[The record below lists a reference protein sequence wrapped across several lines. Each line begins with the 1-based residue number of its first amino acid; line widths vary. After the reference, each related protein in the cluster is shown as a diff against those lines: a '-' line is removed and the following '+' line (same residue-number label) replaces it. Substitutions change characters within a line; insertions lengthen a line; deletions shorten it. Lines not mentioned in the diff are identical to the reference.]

1 MKEETTI
8 FNSEKNDTGLNSD
21 LYEKNSIV
29 LIRLNTLPSNYIS
42 NEFINE
48 KDCTISCSWIIKNK
62 KEVFESIYNLGREI
76 YNTFYKNEKRSDGSP
91 FPYYSYFFL
100 DGNNEENI
108 FKKLFNN
115 YVKENG
121 YPYLTET
128 PQFLGIEKLRIPS
141 HAEFLDVCMD
151 FYIIEELRKWIVK
164 IKSNQNTGYKSNKK
178 GTTLTVPV
186 QKFKSL
192 YDLFKPKIMNWV
204 AHTNYPM
211 FDDHYNQEAVL
222 YKLDLGIPFTSAVT
236 EVEQAKLESFTMVLH
251 RTLIYYLLTKYF
263 GENFTQNSITK
274 SIPIFN
280 RTSDEYRLYTTAFSL
295 TGIAYDYLLNNLTAT
310 KIGSTRAI
318 CEMPECN
325 NEFEKLTKSN
335 FCGQHDQDEIRKY
348 INHKY
353 YEKRKYNSSNNK

>member
-1 MKEETTI
+1 MKEEITI

-42 NEFINE
+42 NELINE

-76 YNTFYKNEKRSDGSP
+76 YNTFYKKKSNERP
-91 FPYYSYFFL
+91 LPYYSYVLL
-100 DGNNEENI
+100 DENNDKNKL
-108 FKKLFNN
+108 KKLFNN

-151 FYIIEELRKWIVK
+151 FYIIEELRKWIAK
-164 IKSNQNTGYKSNKK
+164 IKNNQNVGYKSSKE

-192 YDLFKPKIMNWV
+192 YDLFKPKIINWV
-204 AHTNYPM
+204 AHTDKHIFNDY
-211 FDDHYNQEAVL
+211 YSKESVL
-222 YKLDLGIPFTSAVT
+222 TILEWGLPFTSAVN
-236 EVEQAKLESFTMVLH
+236 KNDNFMLYRFTKVLH

-263 GENFTQNSITK
+263 GGNFTQNSITK

-280 RTSDEYRLYTTAFSL
+280 RTSDEYRLYITAFSL

-335 FCGQHDQDEIRKY
+335 FCGRHEPEEIRKY

-353 YEKRKYNSSNNK
+353 YEKRKYNSSHNK

>member
-1 MKEETTI
+1 MKEEITI

-21 LYEKNSIV
+21 LYDKNSIV
-29 LIRLNTLPSNYIS
+29 LIRLNKLPPDCIS
-42 NEFINE
+42 NEFVNE
-48 KDCTISCSWIIKNK
+48 KDCTISCNWIIKNR

-76 YNTFYKNEKRSDGSP
+76 YNTFYKKKSNEHP
-91 FPYYSYFFL
+91 LPYYSYVLL
-100 DGNNEENI
+100 DENNDKN
-108 FKKLFNN
+108 KLKNLFNN

-121 YPYLTET
+121 YPYLTEN
-128 PQFLGIEKLRIPS
+128 PPFLGVEKLYIPS
-141 HAEFLDVCMD
+141 YDIFLDECMD

-164 IKSNQNTGYKSNKK
+164 IKNNQSVGYKSNKE

-192 YDLFKPKIMNWV
+192 YELFNTKIITWV
-204 AHTNYPM
+204 SHTNDSI
-211 FDDHYNQEAVL
+211 FDDHYSKESVL
-222 YKLDLGIPFTSAVT
+222 TILDWGLPFTSAVT
-236 EVEQAKLESFTMVLH
+236 KSDRIMLNRFTKVLH

-263 GENFTQNSITK
+263 GGNFTQNSITK

-335 FCGQHDQDEIRKY
+335 FCGRHEPEEIRKY

-353 YEKRKYNSSNNK
+353 YEKRKYNSSHNK

>member
-1 MKEETTI
+1 MKEEITI

-42 NEFINE
+42 NELINE

-76 YNTFYKNEKRSDGSP
+76 YNTFYKKKSNERTL
-91 FPYYSYFFL
+91 PYYSYVLL
-100 DGNNEENI
+100 DENNDKNKL
-108 FKKLFNN
+108 KKLFNN

-151 FYIIEELRKWIVK
+151 FYIIEELRKWIAK
-164 IKSNQNTGYKSNKK
+164 IKNNQNVGYKSSKE

-192 YDLFKPKIMNWV
+192 YELFNTKIITWV
-204 AHTNYPM
+204 SHTNDSI
-211 FDDHYNQEAVL
+211 FDDHYSKESVL
-222 YKLDLGIPFTSAVT
+222 TILDWGLPFTSAVT

-335 FCGQHDQDEIRKY
+335 FCGLHEPEEIRKY

-353 YEKRKYNSSNNK
+353 YEKRKYNSSHNK

>member
-1 MKEETTI
+1 MKEEITI

-21 LYEKNSIV
+21 LYDKNSIV
-29 LIRLNTLPSNYIS
+29 LIRLNKLPPDCIS
-42 NEFINE
+42 NEFVNE
-48 KDCTISCSWIIKNK
+48 KDCTISCNWIIKNR

-76 YNTFYKNEKRSDGSP
+76 YNTFYKKKSNERTL
-91 FPYYSYFFL
+91 PYYSYVLL
-100 DGNNEENI
+100 DENNDKNKL
-108 FKKLFNN
+108 KKLFNN

-151 FYIIEELRKWIVK
+151 FYIIEELRKWIAK
-164 IKSNQNTGYKSNKK
+164 IKNNQNVGYKSSKE

-192 YDLFKPKIMNWV
+192 YELFNTKIITWV
-204 AHTNYPM
+204 SHTNDSI
-211 FDDHYNQEAVL
+211 FDDHYSKESVL
-222 YKLDLGIPFTSAVT
+222 TILDWGLPFTSAVN
-236 EVEQAKLESFTMVLH
+236 KNDNFMLYRFTKVLH

-263 GENFTQNSITK
+263 GGNFTQNSITK

-335 FCGQHDQDEIRKY
+335 FCGLHEPEEIRKY

-353 YEKRKYNSSNNK
+353 YEKRKYNSSHNK

>member
-1 MKEETTI
+1 MKEEITI

-21 LYEKNSIV
+21 LYDKNSIV
-29 LIRLNTLPSNYIS
+29 LIRLNTLPSNHMS

-76 YNTFYKNEKRSDGSP
+76 YNTFYKKKSNEHP
-91 FPYYSYFFL
+91 LPYYSYVLL
-100 DGNNEENI
+100 DENNDKN
-108 FKKLFNN
+108 KLKNLFNN

-121 YPYLTET
+121 YPYMTET
-128 PQFLGIEKLRIPS
+128 PQFLGIEKLPIPS

-151 FYIIEELRKWIVK
+151 FYIIEELRKWIAK
-164 IKSNQNTGYKSNKK
+164 IKNNQNVGYKSSKE

-192 YDLFKPKIMNWV
+192 YDIFKPKIMNWV

-211 FDDHYNQEAVL
+211 FDDHYNQEVVL

-236 EVEQAKLESFTMVLH
+236 KFEQAKLESFTMVLH

-263 GENFTQNSITK
+263 GRNFSQNSITK

-280 RTSDEYRLYTTAFSL
+280 RTNDEYRLYTTAFSL

-310 KIGSTRAI
+310 KTGSTRAI
-318 CEMPECN
+318 CEIPECN

-335 FCGQHDQDEIRKY
+335 FCGRHDQDEIRKY

-353 YEKRKYNSSNNK
+353 YEKRKYNSSHNK